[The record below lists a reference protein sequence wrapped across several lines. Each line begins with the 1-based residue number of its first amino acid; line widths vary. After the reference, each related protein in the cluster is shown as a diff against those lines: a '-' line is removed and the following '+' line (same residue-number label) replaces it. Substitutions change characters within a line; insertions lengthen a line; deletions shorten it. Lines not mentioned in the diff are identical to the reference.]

1 MENLFARLCSNGQT
15 QKANYVFQTDEEM
28 MAVLYQVH
36 RILRKIKTM
45 LGCLSLLRDKEAT
58 FITSLA
64 TEISNEHVVPIKIH
78 ELLPESAYLFA
89 MVTNQLKTMN
99 LDNRETFDNVCR
111 IATMLESL
119 LAQK

>member
-28 MAVLYQVH
+28 MEVLYQVH

-45 LGCLSLLRDKEAT
+45 LGCLSLLKDKEAT

-64 TEISNEHVVPIKIH
+64 TEISNEHAIPIKFH
-78 ELLPESAYLFA
+78 ELLPESAFLFA